1 MDKFILVLM
10 LSLLVILL
18 LVLIRILKENYRNQ
32 IDTLTNEVLFFVSSI
47 KLIWSQTFVKNIVQ
61 VIPDEM
67 IHGVRIKQTKFTFP
81 WLAD

>member
-18 LVLIRILKENYRNQ
+18 LVLIRMLKENYRN
-32 IDTLTNEVLFFVSSI
+32 TLTNEVLFFVSSI

-67 IHGVRIKQTKFTFP
+67 IHSGVRIKQTKFTFP